1 VKEGDYLQF
10 IRWQKFW
17 GRRVYGG
24 DSNKRGS
31 FLLYTNAIDKF
42 LNSNAFYT
50 HSAHIGS
57 GWLPLGPYG
66 DSLSQHL
73 GLVSAI
79 YIDTLL
85 DPSMNTIFLGTNRS
99 GIWKTTDGG
108 ATWGNVTDEIGFPLL
123 GITDIKGDPTDGN
136 ALYASTGSGSRNQQL
151 YHGSTGFGFGILKS
165 TNAGRS
171 WSYALHFIPQ
181 QLWNSQ
187 TQKSYDFM
195 PQVYKLLID
204 PFNSGWI
211 YALIDSCVIRSK
223 NYGISW
229 DTIFN
234 QLHANGR
241 RANSTIYLRDLALKP
256 NNSHFMY
263 IVTDDWHG
271 TRAEVWGTDS
281 LQLDHPHW
289 TCLVSNLAQINT
301 DSVRTQR
308 FKLAVSSADPNAIYL
323 ACQDTNHARIKVW
336 RSTGFSNWNLKI
348 SIPDNLYGIDYNRI
362 ELLVSP
368 TDTSVIYLAG
378 YDISKFIHGQLSFE
392 YQNNDINYH
401 VDTRCSEIIKG
412 SDTANGSYDIIFV
425 GNDGGIS
432 KTTDGIHHFSNL
444 NGDGL
449 AITDFWGIGSSK
461 STPRLIAGGTQDNSI
476 YIYDNGNWT
485 HSQGD
490 NSDGCDAGNFLV
502 DKNNNNTYLYGPRW
516 NLTGGNI
523 NILKSSNKGTSW
535 DVKDIPSCFDNYVT
549 NPPIVKNPLNPKSF
563 YLGGH
568 SIVNFLDRA
577 NSSKCIDV
585 PGYINSG
592 EGISAIGI
600 SPHDTNIIYISYE
613 NPTWYPDTV
622 KFLKLNRNTNTWDN
636 LTNKVSI
643 QRGNNINNM
652 LGVYGITDIAL
663 SPTSTDSI
671 WISFGGFNN
680 LWWPSRVLFSSNGG
694 NSWIDISDSLPD
706 FPINRIKYWNG
717 KLFIANDVG
726 VYYRD
731 KFDSFWKPFN
741 NNLPFTTVMD
751 LEINDSTKMMYAGTY
766 GRGLF
771 MTDISCEYETEPLVI
786 HHDTTWSLPVILNQG
801 VIIDSLTTLTI
812 TDTVFMPNPAKICVQ
827 PHAKLVIDGGVITS
841 KCSDMWD
848 GIEVWGNANRP
859 SSEVYQGYIILKNGA
874 IIENSRI
881 AIRTCKRDQYGEIL
895 FQTAGGMIYAENS
908 FLKNNYKAVEFIG
921 TRYPQVSSFYNV
933 TFETTQMP
941 LVDGLSYPKEFVS
954 MDSVNGVVFRGCKFL
969 NIGNKSGKPTKQS
982 GSGIYS
988 INSSYSVVPWGYCTQ
1003 PIKPCPPQDL
1013 AIIPSRFSGLNYGI
1027 KALNVSPITG
1037 NSIYNTQ
1044 FDHNLRSI
1052 YLSGVWFAEI
1062 TQNSFYFPS
1071 GGTGFDTN
1079 KDTIYGIYLDHCLN
1093 YHIEAD
1099 TCKSNYTLSP
1109 PDIKSIGMIIH
1120 QSGDQPNLIYNNV
1133 FDSLKIAVLAEDQNR
1148 TKSSSGEG
1156 LVLKCNDYSHTRYD
1170 EAITVSE
1177 QQQSWGI
1184 ALNQGDSLTDQGP
1197 AGNTFSLNHNSSLSL
1212 SDISNDGMFF
1222 NYFCQRQVSPSS
1234 RLKPIYRSFQQD
1246 SIFEITKFHY
1256 NKRESCPSTIN
1267 NGNPSPDNLKEQL
1280 SQQQYSIDSIASI
1293 LNSFVDG
1300 GNTSALNSNV
1310 LFSVSPEAFELHQDL
1325 LNKSP
1330 YLSDTVMKSAI
1341 QKENVLPNE
1350 MVRDVLVA
1358 NPQSGKS
1365 EEIINQLNQRTISM
1379 PDSMMAEILD
1389 GRLQTSSK
1397 DNLESHRIIHT
1408 LTKSQI
1414 FSNLVRFYQTDTIN
1428 PVASRDSL
1436 ISLFQ
1441 NDNSITSKYLV
1452 AFKYLEINDTLHLN
1466 LTLTSIPLSFLLDNS
1481 QLQLHQDY
1489 LSYFQILKSL
1499 KSKHQNWHQLPQN
1512 IVYQLQTLAGNSKEP
1527 VRTFARNI
1535 LIMNNF
1541 MDYSEPITLPNE
1553 NTKSAPDK
1561 GFIKTSKISSQTY
1574 MKLYPNPS
1582 NQYIIIEFNLKE
1594 KYNSG
1599 RTVQFL
1605 VSNITGSQLCKFYSG
1620 KSQDQMLFNTSLY
1633 PSGQYICT
1641 LIIDGKLIESQK
1653 FTISHN

>member
-1 VKEGDYLQF
+1 
-10 IRWQKFW
+10 
-17 GRRVYGG
+17 
-24 DSNKRGS
+24 
-31 FLLYTNAIDKF
+31 
-42 LNSNAFYT
+42 
-50 HSAHIGS
+50 
-57 GWLPLGPYG
+57 
-66 DSLSQHL
+66 
-73 GLVSAI
+73 
-79 YIDTLL
+79 
-85 DPSMNTIFLGTNRS
+85 
-99 GIWKTTDGG
+99 
-108 ATWGNVTDEIGFPLL
+108 
-123 GITDIKGDPTDGN
+123 
-136 ALYASTGSGSRNQQL
+136 
-151 YHGSTGFGFGILKS
+151 
-165 TNAGRS
+165 
-171 WSYALHFIPQ
+171 
-181 QLWNSQ
+181 
-187 TQKSYDFM
+187 
-195 PQVYKLLID
+195 
-204 PFNSGWI
+204 
-211 YALIDSCVIRSK
+211 
-223 NYGISW
+223 
-229 DTIFN
+229 
-234 QLHANGR
+234 
-241 RANSTIYLRDLALKP
+241 
-256 NNSHFMY
+256 
-263 IVTDDWHG
+263 
-271 TRAEVWGTDS
+271 
-281 LQLDHPHW
+281 
-289 TCLVSNLAQINT
+289 
-301 DSVRTQR
+301 
-308 FKLAVSSADPNAIYL
+308 
-323 ACQDTNHARIKVW
+323 
-336 RSTGFSNWNLKI
+336 
-348 SIPDNLYGIDYNRI
+348 
-362 ELLVSP
+362 
-368 TDTSVIYLAG
+368 
-378 YDISKFIHGQLSFE
+378 
-392 YQNNDINYH
+392 
-401 VDTRCSEIIKG
+401 
-412 SDTANGSYDIIFV
+412 
-425 GNDGGIS
+425 
-432 KTTDGIHHFSNL
+432 
-444 NGDGL
+444 
-449 AITDFWGIGSSK
+449 
-461 STPRLIAGGTQDNSI
+461 
-476 YIYDNGNWT
+476 
-485 HSQGD
+485 
-490 NSDGCDAGNFLV
+490 
-502 DKNNNNTYLYGPRW
+502 
-516 NLTGGNI
+516 
-523 NILKSSNKGTSW
+523 
-535 DVKDIPSCFDNYVT
+535 
-549 NPPIVKNPLNPKSF
+549 
-563 YLGGH
+563 
-568 SIVNFLDRA
+568 
-577 NSSKCIDV
+577 
-585 PGYINSG
+585 
-592 EGISAIGI
+592 
-600 SPHDTNIIYISYE
+600 
-613 NPTWYPDTV
+613 
-622 KFLKLNRNTNTWDN
+622 
-636 LTNKVSI
+636 
-643 QRGNNINNM
+643 
-652 LGVYGITDIAL
+652 
-663 SPTSTDSI
+663 
-671 WISFGGFNN
+671 
-680 LWWPSRVLFSSNGG
+680 
-694 NSWIDISDSLPD
+694 
-706 FPINRIKYWNG
+706 
-717 KLFIANDVG
+717 
-726 VYYRD
+726 
-731 KFDSFWKPFN
+731 
-741 NNLPFTTVMD
+741 
-751 LEINDSTKMMYAGTY
+751 
-766 GRGLF
+766 
-771 MTDISCEYETEPLVI
+771 
-786 HHDTTWSLPVILNQG
+786 
-801 VIIDSLTTLTI
+801 
-812 TDTVFMPNPAKICVQ
+812 
-827 PHAKLVIDGGVITS
+827 
-841 KCSDMWD
+841 
-848 GIEVWGNANRP
+848 
-859 SSEVYQGYIILKNGA
+859 
-874 IIENSRI
+874 
-881 AIRTCKRDQYGEIL
+881 
-895 FQTAGGMIYAENS
+895 
-908 FLKNNYKAVEFIG
+908 
-921 TRYPQVSSFYNV
+921 
-933 TFETTQMP
+933 
-941 LVDGLSYPKEFVS
+941 
-954 MDSVNGVVFRGCKFL
+954 
-969 NIGNKSGKPTKQS
+969 
-982 GSGIYS
+982 
-988 INSSYSVVPWGYCTQ
+988 
-1003 PIKPCPPQDL
+1003 
-1013 AIIPSRFSGLNYGI
+1013 
-1027 KALNVSPITG
+1027 
-1037 NSIYNTQ
+1037 
-1044 FDHNLRSI
+1044 
-1052 YLSGVWFAEI
+1052 
-1062 TQNSFYFPS
+1062 
-1071 GGTGFDTN
+1071 
-1079 KDTIYGIYLDHCLN
+1079 LDHCLN